1 MQRKDLSGQRF
12 GKLIALE
19 PAPTQ
24 IGERTKWICR
34 CDCGNIKVVRTG
46 DLLSGNTQTCGC
58 SKAEA
63 AKKAAEKNRGR
74 PSPRVVDLTG
84 KRFGRLVVLKRS
96 EHRAPGN
103 RLMWECRCD
112 CGNIVIKRGDALKGG
127 QTSSCG
133 CLAHE
138 AHLKSGANL
147 QRHRV
152 SKIIDLT
159 GQRFGRLTVIER
171 GPNSPSG
178 SARWRCKCDYGNET
192 LTATAKLRN
201 GTTQSCGCLGLE
213 HATQAKIK
221 HGARHERLYNV
232 WAAMKQRCYNPH
244 KDGYK
249 YYGGKGVTICDEWR
263 EDYAKFKAWAYAN
276 GYEPGLTIDRIDS
289 NGNYEPS
296 NCRWVTFA
304 ENIARAHRKPK

>member
-1 MQRKDLSGQRF
+1 MRRKDLSGQKF
-12 GKLIALE
+12 GKLTAIE
-19 PAPTQ
+19 PYPTK
-24 IGERTKWICR
+24 IGERTKWVCR
-34 CDCGNIKVVRTG
+34 CACGNTKVVRTS
-46 DLLSGNTQTCGC
+46 DLLNGNTQSCGC
-58 SKAEA
+58 SKPEA

-74 PSPRVVDLTG
+74 QSPKLIDLTG
-84 KRFGRLVVLKRS
+84 KRFGRLVVIKKS
-96 EHRAPGN
+96 EERTPSNKVA
-103 RLMWECRCD
+103 WVCRCD
-112 CGNIVIKRGDALKGG
+112 CGNVVTRSGDTLRGGH
-127 QTSSCG
+127 TSSCG

-138 AHLKSGANL
+138 AHLMAGAKL
-147 QRHRV
+147 QKHRV
-152 SKIIDLT
+152 SRLIDLT
-159 GQRFGRLTVIER
+159 GQRFGRLSVIER
-171 GPNSPSG
+171 APNSPGG
-178 SARWRCKCDYGNET
+178 SAMWRCKCDCGKET
-192 LTATAKLRN
+192 ITTTAKLRN
-201 GTTQSCGCLGLE
+201 GHTRSCGCLGLE

-221 HGARHERLYNV
+221 HGATHERLYNV

-263 EDYAKFKAWAYAN
+263 EDYAEFKAWAYAN